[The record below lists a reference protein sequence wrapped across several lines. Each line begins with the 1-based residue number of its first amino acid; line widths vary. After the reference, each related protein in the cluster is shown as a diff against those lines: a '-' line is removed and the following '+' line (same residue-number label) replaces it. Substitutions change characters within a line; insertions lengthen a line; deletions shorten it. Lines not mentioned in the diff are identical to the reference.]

1 MAMHIMPAYYTTTRT
16 RRRKKGKK
24 SKSLLA
30 AEREHEKF
38 LKKMKIRGGSSVGRA
53 SALQA
58 EGQGFASLPLL
69 QNTAS
74 VAQKEEKLICNHQV
88 VGSIPT
94 TGTISGT
101 PCTKSEPKVYTGD
114 EIIGIA
120 QMHKSNA
127 VPIRRKKDAI
137 DTANMRR

>member
-16 RRRKKGKK
+16 RKRKKGKK

-58 EGQGFASLPLL
+58 EGQGFDSLPLH

-74 VAQKEEKLICNHQV
+74 
-88 VGSIPT
+88 S
-94 TGTISGT
+94 TISGT
-101 PCTKSEPKVYTGD
+101 PCTKPEPKVYTGD

-127 VPIRRKKDAI
+127 VPISRKKDAI

>member
-58 EGQGFASLPLL
+58 ERQGFDSLPLH

-74 VAQKEEKLICNHQV
+74 
-88 VGSIPT
+88 S
-94 TGTISGT
+94 TISGT
-101 PCTKSEPKVYTGD
+101 PCTKPEPKVYTGN